1 MYTLTKPCCCVCACS
16 DFLGCQITL
25 DHTIS
30 ATAVLRASQ
39 YDIHDH
45 FLRGVC
51 AQLPAMAAT
60 GKARL

>member
-1 MYTLTKPCCCVCACS
+1 
-16 DFLGCQITL
+16 LGCQITL

-30 ATAVLRASQ
+30 ATAVLRAPQ